1 MIPLIILSKSQS
13 VITGYN
19 FRYMIYKYMINSII
33 IILFLLLNHKN
44 KNFDDTRMLLFQ
56 NVNAGLNSDRNNRK
70 RDNKL
75 WCYCDILSIFLFL
88 NLSYIP
94 QQHIEQNHLSYTEDW
109 SVYMEYQGLFIK
121 NILNEMVFHSS
132 IAC

>member
-1 MIPLIILSKSQS
+1 MIPIIILNKTQS

-19 FRYMIYKYMINSII
+19 FRYMIYKYMVNSII
-33 IILFLLLNHKN
+33 TILILLLNHKN

-75 WCYCDILSIFLFL
+75 
-88 NLSYIP
+88 
-94 QQHIEQNHLSYTEDW
+94 
-109 SVYMEYQGLFIK
+109 
-121 NILNEMVFHSS
+121 
-132 IAC
+132 

>member
-1 MIPLIILSKSQS
+1 
-13 VITGYN
+13 
-19 FRYMIYKYMINSII
+19 MINSII
-33 IILFLLLNHKN
+33 TILFLLLNHKN

-75 WCYCDILSIFLFL
+75 WFYCDIFSIFLFL

-94 QQHIEQNHLSYTEDW
+94 QQHIEQNPLSYTEDW
-109 SVYMEYQGLFIK
+109 SIYLEYQILFIK
-121 NILNEMVFHSS
+121 DILNEMVFHSS
-132 IAC
+132 IAY

>member
-1 MIPLIILSKSQS
+1 MIPIIILNKTQS

-70 RDNKL
+70 
-75 WCYCDILSIFLFL
+75 
-88 NLSYIP
+88 P

-121 NILNEMVFHSS
+121 NILNKMVFHSS